1 MNKHLYIGKI
11 LSSSKDNESQF
22 KVTGSLIKGSIVRTF
37 DDFLLFRE
45 KIKEYW
51 PCMYIPRLPSELTKD
66 FYSMSSALLNGFL
79 SKIASMKE
87 LREIEPMKVF
97 LSENKMYKKNMSNI
111 NKKSMNEIAL
121 FYIEKYRE
129 RTCIIIITTT

>member
-51 PCMYIPRLPSELTKD
+51 PCMYIPRLPSEFTKD